1 MLTRTT
7 DADLLTE
14 TPLARRSR
22 LTISAARSFV
32 GATAWL
38 SPAFADRTYGYGLVD
53 RQAGSFLV
61 GRLFGARDLAL
72 GLAVQ
77 HPDPAVRRAALQTGI
92 VVDAADAVSSAIA
105 LRRGASRVGTASVGV
120 GALSLVA
127 LGIIALSRDAVE
139 SEAGQDSV

>member
-1 MLTRTT
+1 MLNRTT
-7 DADLLTE
+7 DPDPATE
-14 TPLARRSR
+14 TTLARRSR
-22 LTISAARSFV
+22 LTISTVRSFV

-77 HPDPAVRRAALQTGI
+77 HPDPAIRRAALQAG
-92 VVDAADAVSSAIA
+92 VAVDAADAVSSAIA
-105 LRRGASRVGTASVGV
+105 LRRGASKLGVASVGL

-127 LGIIALSRDAVE
+127 LGLIALAAD
-139 SEAGQDSV
+139 EAQSV